1 MSAIPTKNRELCRN
15 RFRGQCARCGL
26 PGTDVHHR
34 QRRRE
39 AGHDVWNLVWLCR
52 TCHSWAHANPD
63 AAKSA
68 GIIIPP
74 WDTNEP
80 HMMPIYT
87 YAGYVV
93 FDNEGGYEKYE
104 F

>member
-1 MSAIPTKNRELCRN
+1 MSKIPTKNRELAKA
-15 RFRGQCARCGL
+15 RFRGLCARCAL

-34 QRRRE
+34 QRRRDG
-39 AGHDVWNLVWLCR
+39 GHDVWNLVWLCR
-52 TCHSWAHANPD
+52 ACHSWAHANPD
-63 AAKSA
+63 AAKRT

-74 WDTNEP
+74 WDNNES

-87 YAGYVV
+87 YVGFVV
-93 FDNEGGYEKYE
+93 FDNEGDYEHCE